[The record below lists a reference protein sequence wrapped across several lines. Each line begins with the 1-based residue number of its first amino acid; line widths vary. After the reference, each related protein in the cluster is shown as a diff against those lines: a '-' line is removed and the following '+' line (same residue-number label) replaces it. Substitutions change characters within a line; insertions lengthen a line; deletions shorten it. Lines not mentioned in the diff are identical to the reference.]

1 MSQSNIKNAISVI
14 GSSLL
19 SIAFVAILDTV
30 FSIQDTSLKLTF
42 VAFLSSTGAIGFCN
56 VMNKTTQNKK

>member
-1 MSQSNIKNAISVI
+1 MILTLQKTLLVVF
-14 GSSLL
+14 L
-19 SIAFVAILDTV
+19 SITFVAILDTV

-56 VMNKTTQNKK
+56 VMNKTKQNKK